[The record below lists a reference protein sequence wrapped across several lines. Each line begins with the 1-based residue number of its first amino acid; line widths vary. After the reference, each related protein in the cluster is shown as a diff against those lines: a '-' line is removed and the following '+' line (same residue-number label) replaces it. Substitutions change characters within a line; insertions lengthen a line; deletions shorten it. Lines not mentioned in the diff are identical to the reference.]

1 MTTVKNVTE
10 ETKKLKSLMGFLVPI
25 KLTTKTEVEK
35 KKKIQKNL
43 LNQSKNKNN
52 KCFSQVTAV
61 RVLSRTGNHSSPHLP
76 RMHSNT
82 VLISGPALVPA
93 QILIC
98 SYSCVFLSPMSTTYQ
113 S

>member
-52 KCFSQVTAV
+52 KCFSQVLKSLLSESFP
-61 RVLSRTGNHSSPHLP
+61 VLEIIVHLTSLGCTP
-76 RMHSNT
+76 T
-82 VLISGPALVPA
+82 L
-93 QILIC
+93 C
-98 SYSCVFLSPMSTTYQ
+98 
-113 S
+113 